1 MDPYIELAVQ
11 AIDVHV
17 REGRVIV
24 PPEDL
29 PAEMKQRAAGT
40 FVSLKKGGELRGCV
54 GTIAPTE
61 RDIAHE
67 IIANAIKAATSD
79 PRFPSVDPEELG
91 ELTYAVDVLS
101 QPEPCQR
108 EDLDP
113 KRYGVIVEKDWKRG
127 LLLPDLP
134 GVDTPEE
141 QLEIARRKA
150 GIAEGAS
157 TQLYRFTVER
167 HTQQG
172 DA

>member
-1 MDPYIELAVQ
+1 MDPYVELAVQ
-11 AIDVHV
+11 AIDVYV
-17 REGRVIV
+17 RKRRVIA

-61 RDIAHE
+61 KDIAHE

-79 PRFPSVDPEELG
+79 PRFPPVRTEELD

-113 KRYGVIVEKDWKRG
+113 KRYGVIVERDWKRG
-127 LLLPDLP
+127 LLLPDLS
-134 GVDTPEE
+134 GVDTTEE

-150 GIAEGAS
+150 GIADG
-157 TQLYRFTVER
+157 TPIKLYRFTVER